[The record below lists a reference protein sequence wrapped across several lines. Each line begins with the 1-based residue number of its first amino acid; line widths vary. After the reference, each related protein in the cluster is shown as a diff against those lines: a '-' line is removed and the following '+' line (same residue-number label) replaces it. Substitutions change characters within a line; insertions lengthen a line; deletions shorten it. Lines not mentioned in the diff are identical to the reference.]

1 MLSMKR
7 YRVLSFDFD
16 TRVHIL
22 TQEIRDEWE
31 DEVKKLHRRNKD
43 AIEKSLV
50 SSYGAEAQEAKRRN
64 SIDLG
69 DRPPSILAF
78 HNRFFEQIR
87 TAFVMGAYYPA
98 LTAACALGERILN
111 HLLLILRDDYRH
123 TPEYKTVSRKDSFD
137 NWDVPIDTLES
148 WNVLLPDV
156 TKEFRRL
163 KDMRHKAVHFRPE
176 VDRNDRALALEAIRC
191 LREIIRNQFS
201 AFGSQPW
208 FITNIPGEIYIKK
221 SWESNP
227 FIQKV
232 YLPNCL
238 AVGPRHQVE
247 ALVPQIV
254 VKDSFQYEER
264 EVTDEE
270 FSELRNK
277 QK

>member
-1 MLSMKR
+1 MKR
-7 YRVLSFDFD
+7 YRVLTFDFD

-22 TQEIRDEWE
+22 TQEIRDQWE
-31 DEVKKLHRRNKD
+31 DEVKRLHRQNKD
-43 AIEKSLV
+43 AIEKNLV
-50 SSYGAEAQEAKRRN
+50 SFYGAEAQEAKRQN
-64 SIDLG
+64 FIELG
-69 DRPPSILAF
+69 DKPLSILAF

-87 TAFVMGAYYPA
+87 TAFVIGAYYPA
-98 LTAACALGERILN
+98 LTAVCALGERILN
-111 HLLLILRDDYRH
+111 HLLLILRDNYKH
-123 TPEYKTVSRKDSFD
+123 TPEYKAVSRKDSFD

-163 KDMRHKAVHFRPE
+163 KDMRHKAIHFRPE

-208 FITNIPGEIYIKK
+208 FITSIPGEIYIKK

-238 AVGPRHQVE
+238 AVGPRHQVK